1 MTHEEKTIRELIE
14 EDIEAM
20 RKALEDTPT
29 LNEIYREIDDEM
41 ELTGKHFNDC

>member
-1 MTHEEKTIRELIE
+1 MNELKTIPELIE

-20 RKALEDTPT
+20 RKALEDMPT

-41 ELTGKHFNDC
+41 KLTGKRFNDC